1 MVEYPI
7 RVPRDGYRGSQPR
20 RKAKQREANQIAEKL
35 EKYLNDKIAADP
47 SDRQTYIYGFIA
59 GDLGLPTEVVR
70 DILFGVDGGHN
81 GLTVIK
87 NKSAV

>member
-7 RVPRDGYRGSQPR
+7 KVPRDGYRGSQPR
-20 RKAKQREANQIAEKL
+20 RKAKQCETNQIAEWL

-47 SDRQTYIYGFIA
+47 TERQVYIYGFIA
-59 GDLGLPTEVVR
+59 SDLGLRTEVVR

-81 GLTVIK
+81 GLTVVRS
-87 NKSAV
+87 KSAV